1 MMNMNNIN
9 KIIDHVEL
17 SIKNAKSN
25 ISKLTPEILTI
36 EGYSGIKTRHLYNNI
51 CNIPH
56 AKYLEIGT
64 YLGSTFISAMYKND
78 IQGIAVDNWSEF
90 NGPKNKCYNNINK
103 HIDNK
108 QSIKLIE
115 KDFSLLNK
123 EDIND
128 NIDIYLY
135 DGNHSYESH
144 KQSITHMYKFLA
156 PLSIILVDDF
166 RDDNSWRQV
175 IEGTFSGLK
184 ESNLNVLYEKRL
196 VSKQEEG
203 GGDGFWNGCGI
214 FVCQK

>member
-1 MMNMNNIN
+1 MNNIN

-25 ISKLTPEILTI
+25 ISKLTAEILTI
-36 EGYSGIKTRHLYNNI
+36 QGYSGIKTRHLYNNI
-51 CNIPH
+51 CNIPN

-64 YLGSTFISAMYKND
+64 YLGSTFISAMYKNN

-90 NGPKNKCYNNINK
+90 NGPKNQCYNNINK
-103 HIDNK
+103 YIENK

-115 KDFSLLNK
+115 KDFSVLNK
-123 EDIND
+123 EDINFD
-128 NIDIYLY
+128 INIYLY

-166 RDDNSWRQV
+166 RDDHTWRQV
-175 IEGTFSGLK
+175 IEGTLDGIK
-184 ESNLNVLYEKRL
+184 ESNLNILYEKRL
-196 VSKQEEG
+196 VSKHEEG
-203 GGDGFWNGCGI
+203 GRDGFWNGCGI